1 MRCPAGTASWTGAPV
16 TLIAA
21 SELDPLAALPSL
33 TSLTKMSGR
42 DGGIVRDDLVPLLSV
57 DPILA
62 MRALRLSHAEI
73 LGKRE
78 SPVTTASTILQRIGA
93 GALLCMAQGS
103 APPLGDQRE
112 LLALWRHSIA
122 TAVAARRLAELGSF
136 SDDVDPDVAH
146 LCGLIHDMPLWAHL
160 ACTTVRGKRCAWGP
174 LEWSRSWGLPPVIE
188 AAWMA
193 THGEIVS
200 AGEHRD
206 VGRVVAAAEAVA
218 TLAGFVHPGTTSN
231 VEIELV
237 RELSGEL
244 QGLVSLV
251 RRELIRAV
259 NESCLTLADIEQPAT
274 KTLPDQPRK
283 LPPFEKGVLKML
295 ELGDS
300 ERYRP
305 VLTSLAA
312 GACHYLG
319 FDRSFYAQWI
329 GRTQSLLIRTK
340 YDRSAVPVGG
350 RTVVPSPSEAALMGR
365 VAGQGRPE
373 LLQRQENFRYNLLD
387 HLASD
392 GVLVVPVIGGSS
404 TQGLLLLDRSY
415 AATWPTLESD
425 WTRELAFAGIG
436 GQTLNALHLKR
447 VGRRSQ
453 REAET
458 DALTGLLNRRAA
470 LSHLEREIQRVRRK
484 ERPMSVLM
492 LDLDHF
498 KHTNDTYGHLTGD
511 RVLAKTG
518 QVLRQTVRA
527 TDLAARYGGEEFL
540 VLQFDTTIEEASI
553 VAARIFKAIQD
564 AGEEIGVPI
573 TASIGLTDLR
583 VDDTIESLLRRA
595 DQALYASKQQGRN
608 RFSVDS

>member
-1 MRCPAGTASWTGAPV
+1 M

-33 TSLTKMSGR
+33 TSLTPASDR
-42 DGGIVRDDLVPLLSV
+42 NGGIMRDDLAPLLAI

-62 MRALRLSHAEI
+62 LRALRLSHAEI

-78 SPVTTASTILQRIGA
+78 EPVATPASILQRIGA
-93 GALLCMAQGS
+93 GAVLCMAQGS
-103 APPLGDQRE
+103 APPLNDQRE

-136 SDDVDPDVAH
+136 SDAVDPDTAH
-146 LCGLIHDMPLWAHL
+146 LCGLIHDLPLWSHL
-160 ACTTVRGKRCAWGP
+160 ASAASTGRRCVWGP
-174 LEWSRSWGLPPVIE
+174 LEWSRSWGLPKVIE

-200 AGEHRD
+200 PGEHRD
-206 VGRVVAAAEAVA
+206 IGRVVAAAEAVA
-218 TLAGFVHPGTTSN
+218 TLAGFVHPGTTSS

-259 NESCLTLADIEQPAT
+259 REARLTVADVEQPAINRPET
-274 KTLPDQPRK
+274 PARTLPS
-283 LPPFEKGVLKML
+283 FEAGVLKML

-392 GVLVVPVIGGSS
+392 AVLVVPVIGGST

-415 AATWPTLESD
+415 AAWWASDVTD
-425 WTRELAFAGIG
+425 WTRELAFAGVG

-447 VGRRSQ
+447 IGRRSQ

-484 ERPMSVLM
+484 QRPMSVLM

-498 KHTNDTYGHLTGD
+498 KQTNDTYGHLTGD

-518 QVLRQTVRA
+518 QVLRQTVRT

-564 AGEEIGVPI
+564 AGDELGVPI
-573 TASIGLTDLR
+573 TASIGLTALR
-583 VDDTIESLLRRA
+583 VDDSIESLLRRA